1 MSNHFTLIDAIYKS
15 RITLL
20 DLLEAR
26 GYDVARYRNFTPDE
40 AALAVSHYNGLSFKA
55 YKTANEEKSEES
67 TIQQVCDVRYAT
79 ITRQN
84 LDKFFNEYS
93 DEEAPHT
100 EVIVML
106 QTPLADAHHVCALKQ
121 YIKFKEDSATER
133 RNLRVS
139 FFYIYSI
146 VVNPLKHMLVPKHEI
161 VPKEQHKELME
172 SMYIISKSKFP
183 EIKFHVDPIT
193 RCIGAVPG
201 DIIRITRP
209 SGSAGEAIVYRV
221 CIA

>member
-26 GYDVARYRNFTPDE
+26 GYDVERYRNFTPDE
-40 AALAVSHYNGLSFKA
+40 AALAVAHYNGLSFKVT
-55 YKTANEEKSEES
+55 KPGTDPVQ
-67 TIQQVCDVRYAT
+67 TCDVRYAT

-84 LDKFFNEYS
+84 LDKFFTENYT

-100 EVIVML
+100 EVVVML

-121 YIKFKEDSATER
+121 YIKFKKDSATER

-139 FFYIYSI
+139 FFYINAI
-146 VVNPLKHMLVPKHEI
+146 VINPLKHVLVPKHEI
-161 VPKEQHKELME
+161 VPKEQHKELMD
-172 SMYIISKSKFP
+172 SLYVISKSKFP

-201 DIIRITRP
+201 DIIKITRP
-209 SGSAGEAIVYRV
+209 SGSSGEAIIYRV